1 MADFPIRLHSR
12 AIVPMTDQ
20 QRQDAIDTALAEY
33 ASITEGG
40 GILDREAFLRRYP
53 EIRDD
58 LEPLLAEIGM
68 LNRLGMGMQAGSLGK
83 NPANNPFS
91 QGVAGTLGDFELVR
105 RIGEGGMASVY
116 EARQI
121 SLGRVVALKLFT
133 GTARLD
139 PEARERFV
147 QEARIAS
154 SLVHDHVVPI
164 HGMGW
169 DSDHPFICMR
179 WMEGGSL
186 AEKTGRLSPTEL
198 ARIGAQVSKAVAH
211 AHSLGILHRDI
222 KPANILLDQSNQ
234 AFLADFGLAMAAGSA
249 GQATEGTLAYLSPE
263 RVENPSLPHGALE
276 DVYAIGLAMLET
288 ALGNNPFARPSA
300 SGTMTA
306 ITAGTF
312 PPLEGTVP
320 GFPEELAEVIQKA
333 VATSPADRYQSAAAL
348 AEDLQRF
355 LQGKAVQARPITPF
369 LRARRWL
376 RRNRV
381 LAGAVSIGVIATLV
395 VSGIWTLWREKVHL
409 DNRSKVLEQAIQEQ
423 RRISELAAGTVK
435 LARSF
440 RNIPGQSDRE
450 RVLLTQFR
458 DSIKDTCSQLG
469 ADHPLRAEEA
479 LILSDL
485 STLER
490 ASGNDQ
496 SAGQLLVQAKAA
508 LQEVIPHHPGRIDL
522 PRELALILENEANSH
537 VESQP
542 DKAVELCD
550 QAQEW
555 IDRGLS
561 QNPDSGSLQDRA
573 IWLAMVKARALA
585 ELGKSEEAE
594 ACLRDALLR
603 CEELL
608 GRYPTGHPLSYSRP
622 ALVWLGL
629 ARLYLRKKDPRAA
642 ENAFWQARSYEIKLR
657 QLFPEMLRYKE
668 ATGDIALDLAE
679 LLIREKRPDEAR
691 KLVREEQ
698 APLLTYAQNF
708 SDTKYAENMISRL
721 RMLQAVLGIKSID

>member
-1 MADFPIRLHSR
+1 MATVSKMILPR
-12 AIVPMTDQ
+12 TDE
-20 QRQDAIDTALAEY
+20 QRQEAIDTALAEY

-40 GILDREAFLRRYP
+40 GILDREGFLSRYS
-53 EIRDD
+53 EIRND

-68 LNRLGMGMQAGSLGK
+68 LNRLGMGMQAGPSGK
-83 NPANNPFS
+83 NLASNLFLP
-91 QGVAGTLGDFELVR
+91 GVAGTLGDFELVR
-105 RIGEGGMASVY
+105 RIGEGGVASVY

-169 DSDHPFICMR
+169 DDDHPFICMR

-186 AEKTGRLSPTEL
+186 ADKAGRLSPTEI
-198 ARIGAQVSKAVAH
+198 ARVGAQISKAVAH

-222 KPANILLDQSNQ
+222 KPANILLDQSKH
-234 AFLADFGLAMAAGSA
+234 AFLADFGLAMASGSA
-249 GQATEGTLAYLSPE
+249 GQATEGTLTYLSPE
-263 RVENPSLPHGALE
+263 RVENPSQPHGALE
-276 DVYAIGLAMLET
+276 DVYAIGLSMLET
-288 ALGNNPFARPSA
+288 ALGSNPFVRESA
-300 SGTMTA
+300 SATLAA

-312 PPLEGTVP
+312 PAPEGTIP

-355 LQGKAVQARPITPF
+355 LQGKAVQARPIPQIV
-369 LRARRWL
+369 RARRWL

-381 LAGAVSIGVIATLV
+381 LAGAVSIGVIVTLG

-409 DNRSKVLEQAIQEQ
+409 GNRSRVLEQAIQEQ

-435 LARSF
+435 LTRSL

-450 RVLLTQFR
+450 RVLLAQFR
-458 DSIKDTCSQLG
+458 DNIRDTCSQLA

-485 STLER
+485 FTLER
-490 ASGNDQ
+490 ASGNGR
-496 SAGQLLVQAKAA
+496 SAEQLLFQAKAA
-508 LQEVIPHHPGRIDL
+508 LQEVIPYHPGRIDL

-537 VESQP
+537 AEIQP
-542 DKAVELCD
+542 EKAVELCD
-550 QAQEW
+550 QARVW
-555 IDRGLS
+555 IDRGLE
-561 QNPDSGSLQDRA
+561 QKPDSGSLQDRA
-573 IWLAMVKARALA
+573 IWLAMVKVRALA
-585 ELGKSEEAE
+585 EMGKTTEAE
-594 ACLRDALLR
+594 ACLRDALSQ

-622 ALVWLGL
+622 AVVCLNL
-629 ARLYLRKKDPRAA
+629 ARLHLRKKDPRAA
-642 ENAFWQARSYEIKLR
+642 EDAFRLARSYEIKLR
-657 QLFPEMLRYKE
+657 DQFPELLRYKE
-668 ATGDIALDLAE
+668 STGEISLELVELLAREQRLDEARI
-679 LLIREKRPDEAR
+679 LIRE
-691 KLVREEQ
+691 EES
-698 APLLTYAQNF
+698 PVLSYSKNF
-708 SDTKYAENMISRL
+708 PDTKYSVDLVRKL
-721 RMLQAVLGIKSID
+721 RELQKILGVKPSA

>member
-1 MADFPIRLHSR
+1 MIL
-12 AIVPMTDQ
+12 PMIDE
-20 QRQDAIDTALAEY
+20 QRQDAIDAALGEY

-40 GILDREAFLRRYP
+40 GILDREAFLCRYP
-53 EIRDD
+53 EIRDE

-68 LNRLGMGMQAGSLGK
+68 LNRLGMGMQAGPSGK

-91 QGVAGTLGDFELVR
+91 PGVAGTLGDFELVR
-105 RIGEGGMASVY
+105 RIGEGGLASVY

-169 DSDHPFICMR
+169 DDNHPFICMR

-186 AEKTGRLSPTEL
+186 SDKIGHLTPTEI
-198 ARIGAQVSKAVAH
+198 ARVGAQISRAVAH

-222 KPANILLDQSNQ
+222 KPANILLDQSKQ
-234 AFLADFGLAMAAGSA
+234 AFLADFGLAMASGSA

-276 DVYAIGLAMLET
+276 DVYAIGLSMLET
-288 ALGNNPFARPSA
+288 ALGSNPFASESA
-300 SGTMTA
+300 SAILVA

-312 PPLEGTVP
+312 RQLDVSIP

-333 VATSPADRYQSAAAL
+333 IATSPADRYQSAAAL

-355 LQGKAVQARPITPF
+355 LQGKAVQARPISTVV
-369 LRARRWL
+369 RGRRWL

-381 LAGAVSIGVIATLV
+381 LAGAVSIGVIATLG

-409 DNRSKVLEQAIQEQ
+409 DNRSRVLEQAIQEQ

-450 RVLLTQFR
+450 RVLLAQFR
-458 DSIKDTCSQLG
+458 DSIRDTCSQLT

-490 ASGNDQ
+490 ASGNDH
-496 SAGQLLVQAKAA
+496 SAGQLLVQAKMA
-508 LQEVIPHHPGRIDL
+508 LEEVIPHHPGRIDL
-522 PRELALILENEANSH
+522 PRELALILENEANLH
-537 VESQP
+537 VEKQP
-542 DKAVELCD
+542 EKAVELCD
-550 QAQEW
+550 QAQYW

-585 ELGKSEEAE
+585 ELEKSEEAE
-594 ACLRDALLR
+594 ACLRDALSQ

-622 ALVWLGL
+622 ALVCLAL
-629 ARLYLRKKDPRAA
+629 ARLNLRKKDPRVA
-642 ENAFWQARSYEIKLR
+642 EDAFRQARSFEIKLR
-657 QLFPEMLRYKE
+657 DLFPEMLRYKE
-668 ATGDIALDLAE
+668 STGEITLDLAR
-679 LLIREKRPDEAR
+679 LLIQEKRLDEAQ
-691 KLVREEQ
+691 KLLMEE
-698 APLLTYAQNF
+698 APQIKNYARRF
-708 SDTKYAENMISRL
+708 PDTKYSRDLVRWL
-721 RMLQAVLGIKSID
+721 RELQTVLGVKPSD